1 MTADDAPPGLWL
13 IGLGPGNLDQM
24 TVLARKSAK
33 SCSKLYLEGYTAV
46 LPENEESRLKTLI
59 GPWERIMREEIEI
72 PKKILQEAKTMAVGI
87 LVVGDP
93 MQATTHI
100 DLESY
105 CEAENIEFHLI
116 PGISATSLAV
126 SLSGM
131 QSYRFGRQIT
141 LPYSFG
147 DYLPTSPLEIY
158 LKNYDFGLHTLM
170 LLDLDPT
177 GMGLEKP
184 KPMQP
189 KEVLVLLEKI
199 VMKYIESNDF
209 NALLNTSVKDWRG
222 ILLSDL
228 GGTDQQI
235 FAGTLGE
242 LSKIETGEIHSFI
255 LPAKFTG
262 MEEEAFN
269 RRRLLA

>member
-105 CEAENIEFHLI
+105 CEEENIEFHLI

-147 DYLPTSPLEIY
+147 DYLP
-158 LKNYDFGLHTLM
+158 
-170 LLDLDPT
+170 
-177 GMGLEKP
+177 
-184 KPMQP
+184 

-199 VMKYIESNDF
+199 VMKYKESNDF